1 MNKVVHFEIPA
12 DNMERAKKFYQEIF
26 GWEIQDI
33 PALQYTTVTT
43 VPVDENRMP
52 KEAGAING
60 GMAKRMQRGESPV
73 LVISVPSVDE
83 YITKVEKGG
92 GKVMMQKMQ
101 IGSMGFYAK
110 ISDTEGNV
118 LGIWQ
123 DLKQA

>member
-12 DNMERAKKFYQEIF
+12 DDMERAKKFYSDIF

-33 PALQYTTVTT
+33 PAMQYTTLTT

-60 GMAKRMQRGESPV
+60 GMAKRMQKGESPV
-73 LVISVPSVDE
+73 LVISVSSVDE
-83 YITKVEKGG
+83 YIAKVEKGG
-92 GKVMMQKMQ
+92 GKITMQKMQ
-101 IGSMGFYAK
+101 VGSMGFYAK

-123 DLKQA
+123 DLKQS